1 MKRQNGVYLFGVV
14 KEWKVRRASGE
25 RARGSDGLLPA
36 VDLVVVTDAE
46 AYGGHHPVVAYGRQA
61 AEVIAFAETW
71 RKAVEEGQVSGPLY
85 VTVEGWL
92 RSRGGHSVV
101 VADGI
106 HFSMPDTVRAEAKV
120 LLNRLLRGVQE
131 RAVVRADGRGG
142 RGRGLGT

>member
-14 KEWKVRRASGE
+14 KEWRVRSSDGHR
-25 RARGSDGLLPA
+25 RSDGLLPA

-61 AEVIAFAETW
+61 AEVVAFAEAW
-71 RKAVEEGQVSGPLY
+71 RKAVEEGRVSGPLY

-92 RSRGGHSVV
+92 RSRRGRSVV

-106 HFSMPDTVRAEAKV
+106 HFSMPEEVRAEGKV
-120 LLNRLLRGVQE
+120 LLNHLLRGLQGQSAE
-131 RAVVRADGRGG
+131 RVDGGG